1 VIRRPFEYGEYLT
14 TTRGSGKFEMT
25 NIQQFAANENTSCS
39 EVEVANPCALQ
50 CPDGATTKSPQIHQG
65 KDRPVP
71 LLIDFKSGDKIIING
86 AVIENAGASS
96 KVLVHNQA
104 AILRGREILSE
115 EESKT
120 PASRAYFALQCA
132 YMFADKKE
140 DYLKHFDGLLN
151 DYLEACP
158 SAKSIGDTI
167 KAEVGDSQLYKA
179 LKATQNL
186 IKHENKLL
194 QTLQQD
200 VEKANQQPA
209 ESGAE
214 GG

>member
-1 VIRRPFEYGEYLT
+1 
-14 TTRGSGKFEMT
+14 M
-25 NIQQFAANENTSCS
+25 
-39 EVEVANPCALQ
+39 
-50 CPDGATTKSPQIHQG
+50 
-65 KDRPVP
+65 P

-132 YMFADKKE
+132 YMFSDKKE
-140 DYLKHFDGLLN
+140 DYLKHFSGLLS

-158 SAKSIGDTI
+158 SAKSIGDAI
-167 KAEVGDSQLYKA
+167 RAEVGDGQLYKA
-179 LKATQNL
+179 LKATQKL
-186 IKHENKLL
+186 IKHENELL
-194 QTLQQD
+194 QSLQRD
-200 VEKANQQPA
+200 VEKADQQSVGSEA
-209 ESGAE
+209 K

>member
-1 VIRRPFEYGEYLT
+1 
-14 TTRGSGKFEMT
+14 M
-25 NIQQFAANENTSCS
+25 
-39 EVEVANPCALQ
+39 
-50 CPDGATTKSPQIHQG
+50 
-65 KDRPVP
+65 P

-104 AILRGREILSE
+104 AILRGREILAE

-132 YMFADKKE
+132 YMFADKEE
-140 DYLKHFDGLLN
+140 DYLKHFDGLLT
-151 DYLEACP
+151 DYLDACP
-158 SAKSIGDTI
+158 SAKSIGDDI
-167 KAEVGDSQLYKA
+167 RAEIGDRQLYKA
-179 LKATQNL
+179 LKATQKL
-186 IKHENKLL
+186 IKHENELL
-194 QTLQQD
+194 QSLQQD
-200 VEKANQQPA
+200 VKKANQQSA

>member
-1 VIRRPFEYGEYLT
+1 
-14 TTRGSGKFEMT
+14 M
-25 NIQQFAANENTSCS
+25 
-39 EVEVANPCALQ
+39 
-50 CPDGATTKSPQIHQG
+50 
-65 KDRPVP
+65 P

-179 LKATQNL
+179 LKATQKL
-186 IKHENKLL
+186 IKHENELL

-200 VEKANQQPA
+200 VEKANEQPA

>member
-1 VIRRPFEYGEYLT
+1 
-14 TTRGSGKFEMT
+14 M
-25 NIQQFAANENTSCS
+25 
-39 EVEVANPCALQ
+39 
-50 CPDGATTKSPQIHQG
+50 
-65 KDRPVP
+65 P

-132 YMFADKKE
+132 YMFSDKKE
-140 DYLKHFDGLLN
+140 DYLKHFNGLLS

-158 SAKSIGDTI
+158 SAKSMGDAIRAEIG
-167 KAEVGDSQLYKA
+167 AGQLYKA
-179 LKATQNL
+179 LKATQKL
-186 IKHENKLL
+186 IKHENELL
-194 QTLQQD
+194 QSLQQD
-200 VEKANQQPA
+200 AKKVNQQSA
-209 ESGAE
+209 ENGAE